1 MDVSLNS
8 ALSLL
13 KGKKQLNLIIGFDT
27 VQNYLKIMRIVGN
40 QTDTCMV
47 DYINVDKDLIVRG
60 EWSQILTE
68 YLPKYIEEQNF
79 DKTFAVQL
87 VLPDRVVG
95 TDVLVVPTLSR
106 SKMNDALQ
114 SQMAELYKFFPDYKF
129 NTLPL
134 SSNKTNSSFEI
145 VMVNKD
151 LLAKM
156 YKALSVANKV
166 YAKNVSYEAST
177 ALNAVFALRP
187 KTRKTNF
194 LFLDIKETSAR
205 LSVCCNGTTVGWQE
219 IPFGYNVLVKDKVL
233 LEANIVYNDIANI
246 AVINATEIARKKKM
260 TVMEDDDNSVI
271 EEAAITVNEI
281 NADQI
286 PEDKDFEAYEE
297 QLRNKNA
304 VREQNNVQVDAENAD
319 FKEDEKQTLNSQS
332 VDTASQNLQ
341 NNDAVSQNAQEKPD
355 SENINGENING
366 ENINGENNEV
376 GDSAAKSDNN
386 AVAEQ
391 QNVQSTENNQDTEN
405 NQNIENN
412 RVEKTTALNAGG
424 EAVITVKAEE
434 LVNSET
440 VKNETLQ
447 AKPEEKQE
455 LKEVKTEEKPK
466 VKTYVRRTKRLP
478 MFMMRPTPQ
487 TPEGFIAENF
497 RLFVK
502 RALLIK
508 MQNEQTGTYPPPS
521 YVLVNMPQKYAFVID
536 EINKE
541 TDNGLDFVFFN
552 PEKENNLHLTNN
564 LELYGALFIANYNKS
579 HNF

>member
-8 ALSLL
+8 ALNVL

-27 VQNYLKIMRIVGN
+27 VQNYLKVMRIVGN
-40 QTDTCMV
+40 QIDTCMV

-68 YLPKYIEEQNF
+68 YLPKYIAEQNF

-114 SQMAELYKFFPDYKF
+114 SQMSELYKFFPDYKF
-129 NTLPL
+129 NILPL
-134 SSNKTNSSFEI
+134 SSNKTNSSFEVI
-145 VMVNKD
+145 MVNKD
-151 LLAKM
+151 LLAKI
-156 YKALSVANKV
+156 YKALAVANKV

-205 LSVCCNGTTVGWQE
+205 LSICCNGTTVGWQE
-219 IPFGYNVLVKDKVL
+219 IPFGYNVLVQDKVL

-246 AVINATEIARKKKM
+246 AVINATEIAKKKKM
-260 TVMEDDDNSVI
+260 TVMDDDENSVI

-281 NADQI
+281 NSDQI
-286 PEDKDFEAYEE
+286 PVDKDFEAYEE
-297 QLRNKNA
+297 QVRNENSA
-304 VREQNNVQVDAENAD
+304 REQNNIQIVPENARLNEVVNKNGD
-319 FKEDEKQTLNSQS
+319 LQNGDAANQTLQPKAEES
-332 VDTASQNLQ
+332 A
-341 NNDAVSQNAQEKPD
+341 
-355 SENINGENING
+355 
-366 ENINGENNEV
+366 EV
-376 GDSAAKSDNN
+376 AKSDNN
-386 AVAEQ
+386 LTVA
-391 QNVQSTENNQDTEN
+391 QNNMVVESNQG
-405 NQNIENN
+405 
-412 RVEKTTALNAGG
+412 EKTTALNVGG
-424 EAVITVKAEE
+424 DAAITVNVENVSIPDA
-434 LVNSET
+434 
-440 VKNETLQ
+440 VKNENEQ
-447 AKPEEKQE
+447 AKSEVKQE
-455 LKEVKTEEKPK
+455 TKEVKTEEKPK

-521 YVLVNMPQKYAFVID
+521 YVLVNMPQKYAFIID

-564 LELYGALFIANYNKS
+564 LELYGALFIANYNKN

>member
-106 SKMNDALQ
+106 SKMNEALQ

-205 LSVCCNGTTVGWQE
+205 LSICCNGTTVGWQE

-246 AVINATEIARKKKM
+246 AVINATEIAKKKKM
-260 TVMEDDDNSVI
+260 TVMEDDENSVI

-297 QLRNKNA
+297 QLRNENA
-304 VREQNNVQVDAENAD
+304 AREQSNVQIVAENAD
-319 FKEDEKQTLNSQS
+319 FKEEKQTLNLQS
-332 VDTASQNLQ
+332 ADTSSQNLQ
-341 NNDAVSQNAQEKPD
+341 NNDVVSQNAQEKTD
-355 SENINGENING
+355 
-366 ENINGENNEV
+366 GENNIVESNNTESHNGESNEAGGSV
-376 GDSAAKSDNN
+376 ATSDNN

-391 QNVQSTENNQDTEN
+391 QNAQSTENNQSAEN
-405 NQNIENN
+405 NQ
-412 RVEKTTALNAGG
+412 VEKTTALNAGG
-424 EAVITVKAEE
+424 DAVITVKAEE
-434 LVNSET
+434 LVNSDA
-440 VKNETLQ
+440 VKNENLQ

-455 LKEVKTEEKPK
+455 IKEVKTEEKPK

>member
-1 MDVSLNS
+1 MDVSLSS
-8 ALSLL
+8 ALSVL

-27 VQNYLKIMRIVGN
+27 VQNYLKVMRIVGN
-40 QTDTCMV
+40 QIDTCMV

-68 YLPKYIEEQNF
+68 YLPKYIAEQNF

-114 SQMAELYKFFPDYKF
+114 SQMSELYKFFPDYKF

-145 VMVNKD
+145 IMVNKD
-151 LLAKM
+151 LLAKI
-156 YKALSVANKV
+156 YKALAVANKV

-205 LSVCCNGTTVGWQE
+205 LSICCNGTTVGWQE
-219 IPFGYNVLVKDKVL
+219 IPFGYNVLVQDKVL

-246 AVINATEIARKKKM
+246 AVINATEIAKKKKM
-260 TVMEDDDNSVI
+260 TVMDDDENSVI

-281 NADQI
+281 NSDQI

-297 QLRNKNA
+297 QVRNENA
-304 VREQNNVQVDAENAD
+304 AREQNNVQIVPENAQLNEVVNKND
-319 FKEDEKQTLNSQS
+319 DLQNGDAANQTLQPK
-332 VDTASQNLQ
+332 AEEG
-341 NNDAVSQNAQEKPD
+341 A
-355 SENINGENING
+355 
-366 ENINGENNEV
+366 EV
-376 GDSAAKSDNN
+376 AKSDNN
-386 AVAEQ
+386 AAVEQNDVVA
-391 QNVQSTENNQDTEN
+391 ENNQS
-405 NQNIENN
+405 
-412 RVEKTTALNAGG
+412 EKTTALNAGG
-424 EAVITVKAEE
+424 DAAITVNVENVSTPDA
-434 LVNSET
+434 
-440 VKNETLQ
+440 VKNENAQ
-447 AKPEEKQE
+447 AKSEVKQE
-455 LKEVKTEEKPK
+455 AKEVKTEEKPK

-564 LELYGALFIANYNKS
+564 LELYGALFIANYNKN

>member
-1 MDVSLNS
+1 MDVSLSS
-8 ALSLL
+8 ALSVL

-27 VQNYLKIMRIVGN
+27 VQNYLKVMRIVGN
-40 QTDTCMV
+40 QIDTCMV

-68 YLPKYIEEQNF
+68 YLPKYIAEQNF

-114 SQMAELYKFFPDYKF
+114 SQMSELYKFFPDYKF

-145 VMVNKD
+145 IMVNKD
-151 LLAKM
+151 LLAKI
-156 YKALSVANKV
+156 YKALAVANKV

-205 LSVCCNGTTVGWQE
+205 LSICCNGTTVGWQE
-219 IPFGYNVLVKDKVL
+219 IPFGYNVLVQDKVL

-246 AVINATEIARKKKM
+246 AVINATEIAKKKKM
-260 TVMEDDDNSVI
+260 TVMDDDENSVI

-281 NADQI
+281 NSDQI

-297 QLRNKNA
+297 QVRNENA
-304 VREQNNVQVDAENAD
+304 AREQNNVQIVPENA
-319 FKEDEKQTLNSQS
+319 QLNE
-332 VDTASQNLQ
+332 VVNKNDDLQ
-341 NNDAVSQNAQEKPD
+341 NGDAANQILQPKAE
-355 SENINGENING
+355 EGA
-366 ENINGENNEV
+366 EV
-376 GDSAAKSDNN
+376 AKSDNN
-386 AVAEQ
+386 AAVEQNNVVA
-391 QNVQSTENNQDTEN
+391 ENNQS
-405 NQNIENN
+405 
-412 RVEKTTALNAGG
+412 EKTTALNAGG
-424 EAVITVKAEE
+424 DVAITVNVEN
-434 LVNSET
+434 VST
-440 VKNETLQ
+440 PDSVKNENAQ
-447 AKPEEKQE
+447 AISEVKQE
-455 LKEVKTEEKPK
+455 AKEVKTEEKPK

-564 LELYGALFIANYNKS
+564 LELYGALFIANYNKN